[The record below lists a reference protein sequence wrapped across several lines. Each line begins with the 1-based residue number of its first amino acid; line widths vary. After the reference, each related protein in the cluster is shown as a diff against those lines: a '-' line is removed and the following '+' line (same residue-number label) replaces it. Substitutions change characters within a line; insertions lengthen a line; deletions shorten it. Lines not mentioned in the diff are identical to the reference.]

1 MHSLGKTV
9 ITSQSRHAG
18 GVIEMVYHRS
28 FVFSQCTLGDWRS
41 TDNELLR
48 VGLLRSRLDRTAWLD
63 EILAEH
69 AAVRELQS
77 PGPGD

>member
-1 MHSLGKTV
+1 MRWF
-9 ITSQSRHAG
+9 ITDL
-18 GVIEMVYHRS
+18 S
-28 FVFSQCTLGDWRS
+28 FFPNVFREDWRS